1 MFKKK
6 NDLPSPKPD
15 PPRHFCGNLLAQF
28 LVSMLTLSFCVLTVN
43 MMNLTFKHEETA
55 KRYDSSEIVI
65 VIPDGQ
71 L

>member
-1 MFKKK
+1 MT
-6 NDLPSPKPD
+6 SCKPD
-15 PPRHFCGNLLAQF
+15 PPGHSCGNLLAQF
-28 LVSMLTLSFCVLTVN
+28 LVSMLTLSFCVFTLN
-43 MMNLTFKHEETA
+43 MMNLTLKHEETA